1 MTSLLVD
8 TNILCLLAVGGTGQ
22 HNIERHK
29 RTRAYSREDFE
40 RVTAICDRFQKIIVC
55 PHVLAEASNL
65 VRYSA
70 EPLRGMAAAKLKD
83 ISRVIEERQIESKAA
98 MDHDA
103 YPRLG
108 LTDAVILTLIE
119 NDATLLSDDLDLCL
133 AASAGGQRVINY
145 NHVRDGGY
153 TLADIGNPRG

>member
-1 MTSLLVD
+1 
-8 TNILCLLAVGGTGQ
+8 VGGTGPQ
-22 HNIERHK
+22 NIGRHK
-29 RTRAYSREDFE
+29 RTRAYSPDDYLT
-40 RVTAICDRFQKIIVC
+40 VVKICDKFGKVFVC

-83 ISRVIEERQIESKAA
+83 ISRVIEERQVESKTA

-133 AASAGGQRVINY
+133 AADAGRQRVINY

-153 TLADIGNPRG
+153 SLADIGKS